1 MPRGGSRPGAGRPKR
16 VESAPVAD
24 GVHIPDPIGPVD
36 DARTYLLGVLNAGL
50 EVFSAELKVRAAQI
64 LVMADA
70 KQPKPGEKPV
80 TADDG
85 VQDDYAPRRV
95 RTFGVV
101 NGDRR

>member
-16 VESAPVAD
+16 VESAPAAD

-36 DARTYLLGVLNAGL
+36 DARAYLLGVLNAGL

-64 LVMADA
+64 LVMADG

-80 TADDG
+80 AADDSAPD
-85 VQDDYAPRRV
+85 VYATRATRP
-95 RTFGVV
+95 FGVV

>member
-16 VESAPVAD
+16 VESAPAAD

-70 KQPKPGEKPV
+70 KQPKPGEKPAA
-80 TADDG
+80 ADDG
-85 VQDDYAPRRV
+85 APDVYATRATRP
-95 RTFGVV
+95 FGVV
-101 NGDRR
+101 NGDRQ